1 MRTVKQVS
9 DLTGISIRTLHYYDE
24 IGLLKP
30 SKVTEAGYRLYDD
43 KALEVLQQILFFKEL
58 DIPLKV
64 VKEIM
69 LNSNFNKIEVLKN
82 QEKLLI
88 QKRDRLNRLID
99 LIGKTIQGDNDLSFN
114 EFDMSEYYNTLE
126 NLKKEHE
133 DKIIKYFGS
142 IEMFNKIIKS
152 AKSNEDEIVKNA
164 INQYGSIKEYSN
176 AIKNNILNSDLLSL
190 SEGFEKF
197 KNDIL
202 EDKHPK
208 LKQLYNKLVSNSN
221 KEASSNEVQQIAEE
235 ITNTAKSDY
244 KIFNIE
250 IGEDNWHSMVQLYLI
265 YPEWIKLVDK
275 KYGEGS
281 AKFIGKALKKYN
293 DVLYTKIIMVFSVAQ
308 YFDKGPSISLFKNS
322 SGTFLNPAV

>member
-1 MRTVKQVS
+1 MRTV
-9 DLTGISIRTLHYYDE
+9 
-24 IGLLKP
+24 
-30 SKVTEAGYRLYDD
+30 
-43 KALEVLQQILFFKEL
+43 
-58 DIPLKV
+58 
-64 VKEIM
+64 
-69 LNSNFNKIEVLKN
+69 KIEVLKN

-152 AKSNEDEIVKNA
+152 VKSKEDEIVKNA

-208 LKQLYNKLVSNSN
+208 LKQLYNKLVYNSN
-221 KEASSNEVQQIAEE
+221 KEVSSNEVQQIVEE

-250 IGEDNWHSMVQLYLI
+250 IGEDNWHSMIQLYLI

-275 KYGEGS
+275 KYGKGAS
-281 AKFIGKALKKYN
+281 LFIGKVFKKYN